1 LKSFGD
7 LTCTHLT
14 FTARRPNF
22 TAFTIV
28 ELLAVIGII
37 SGLASLLL
45 PAFSSALQRAKETQ
59 CKSNFKQIGTMTE
72 LFASDNNRRFPPT
85 SIREWDDSL
94 QQWITKRTDVALGG
108 QDPKPGHFAETFPFA
123 TNRPFYAYQGN
134 GEVFHCPMDK
144 GHQAF
149 PSWPICDPYHDYAK
163 PSMWQTIGSSYV
175 YNAGQGAPRDQTRSP
190 PLPISTR
197 LPQRPP
203 LPRIEIEDIKQPDR
217 HILMTEASAR
227 PMERRTSICTGVFF
241 WSQWHRNRGKK
252 NFGDP
257 TIAPAAFW
265 SPVLYVDGH
274 VEFHNFSRSVMTDPY
289 YPYEETLNWVW
300 YEPRTPQ
307 TNPIVP

>member
-1 LKSFGD
+1 MAKAHHFYPTRR
-7 LTCTHLT
+7 LT
-14 FTARRPNF
+14 TAG
-22 TAFTIV
+22 FTIV

-37 SGLASLLL
+37 SILASLLL

-72 LFASDNNRRFPPT
+72 LFASDNNRRFPPR
-85 SIREWDDSL
+85 SISEWDDN
-94 QQWITKRTDVALGG
+94 QQIWVRKRTDVALGG
-108 QDPKPGHFAETFPFA
+108 RDPKPGHFTETYPFA

-134 GEVFHCPMDK
+134 GEVFRCPMDK

-149 PSWPICDPYHDYAK
+149 PSWPICNPYHEYAK

-175 YNAGQGAPRDQTRSP
+175 YNAGQGAPWDPQRSP
-190 PLPISTR
+190 PLPLSTKLLR
-197 LPQRPP
+197 RPP
-203 LPRIEIEDIKQPDR
+203 LPRIEIEDVKQPDR

-227 PMERRTSICTGVFF
+227 PMGRRTSPTTVVFF

-252 NFGDP
+252 DFRDP

-274 VEFHNFSRSVMTDPY
+274 VEFHNFSRSVMTDPH

-300 YEPRTPQ
+300 YESRATHTNSLTP
-307 TNPIVP
+307 